1 MYTQHHTTQG
11 AFAKHDQC
19 GSFEKGSFGRKF
31 KEHFMGNN
39 HPLKEMFD
47 RKINSHKPVNITEN
61 EDNFTVQLYAA
72 GLQKN
77 LFKVVVKD
85 QILTLSYTDNGENI
99 DSKLIYQEFYPGSF
113 ERRFQLTDKVFD
125 DQISALYEN
134 GILTVVLPKNPEKN
148 KPEQHVDIN

>member
-1 MYTQHHTTQG
+1 MHTQHHNTQG
-11 AFAKHDQC
+11 PFSQHDQC

-31 KEHFMGNN
+31 KEHFMGSN

-47 RKINSHKPVNITEN
+47 RKINSFKPVNITEN

-77 LFKVVVKD
+77 LFKVMVKD

-99 DSKLIYQEFYPGSF
+99 KAKLIYQEFHSASF

-125 DQISALYEN
+125 DQVSALYEN
-134 GILTVVLPKNPEKN
+134 GVLTVILPKNPEKN
-148 KPEQHVDIN
+148 RPEQQVDIN